1 MSLDCCIFVAK
12 ICNKEDMDT
21 KQARPQLSFTEAV
34 KSTWQNITN
43 FSGRSRRSELWWS
56 FLVYAAVSS
65 IGSSLLGS
73 VFILS
78 LAFSIAM
85 YAWIAAVTVRRL
97 HDNNHSAIWV
107 IASILAN
114 VVSSVVMTVSGDI
127 DLLTASNT
135 TPADIIEVM
144 SKPVYLILGIIST
157 VSNLMILIFCLQDS
171 DPLPNKYGE
180 SPKYC

>member
-1 MSLDCCIFVAK
+1 ME
-12 ICNKEDMDT
+12 NR
-21 KQARPQLSFTEAV
+21 QARPLLSFTEAV

-43 FSGRSRRSELWWS
+43 FRGRARRSELWWS
-56 FLVYAAVSS
+56 FLVYVAVRT

-127 DLLTASNT
+127 DLITAINT

-171 DPLPNKYGE
+171 NPLPNKYGE

>member
-1 MSLDCCIFVAK
+1 
-12 ICNKEDMDT
+12 MDT
-21 KQARPQLSFTEAV
+21 KQARPQLSFTQAV
-34 KSTWQNITN
+34 TSTWQNIIN
-43 FSGRSRRSELWWS
+43 FQGRARRSELWWI
-56 FLVYAAVSS
+56 FLVYVVVST
-65 IGSSLLGS
+65 IGSSLLS
-73 VFILS
+73 STFVIS
-78 LAFSIAM
+78 LAFCIAL
-85 YAWIAAVTVRRL
+85 YVWIAAVTVRRL

-114 VVSSVVMTVSGDI
+114 IVSSVLMTTSGDL
-127 DLLTASNT
+127 DLITAINT

-144 SKPVYLILGIIST
+144 SNPVYIVLSIIST